1 MKHGLLKLKC
11 HEHTSDHS
19 IYKVTSLLYLL
30 SFAICQTLKGIW
42 GILSGPQSALI
53 PSKELSVG
61 ELRIYWKEYWKIG
74 TGSFKT
80 ANCNLSK
87 LAAWEHNYPKRQ
99 FSVDINFVLLAAAHL
114 LSSRPTNQP
123 IQPNTFHK
131 YYHLSLRNYCGRYY
145 LFIALF
151 QATSVGFTHPSF
163 LPASQPSCL
172 PALSLW
178 LQRKFNWQLFWLD
191 STTTA
196 AVSKQVKSWHG
207 DEVMKSSLRCI
218 LCVPLSY
225 LEGVFPKMGFH
236 QHQWTFQ
243 GQVGL
248 GGPCLSPLWP
258 DINHKPTFTCTLF
271 HLSPSYDYVPSLS
284 SPPSTIDQ

>member
-1 MKHGLLKLKC
+1 MAYYCFPRGKSCPLSHLCHFEAISFKLAKLLAFSSLNFLMKHGLLKLKC

-163 LPASQPSCL
+163 LPASHPACL
-172 PALSLW
+172 
-178 LQRKFNWQLFWLD
+178 
-191 STTTA
+191 
-196 AVSKQVKSWHG
+196 
-207 DEVMKSSLRCI
+207 
-218 LCVPLSY
+218 
-225 LEGVFPKMGFH
+225 
-236 QHQWTFQ
+236 
-243 GQVGL
+243 
-248 GGPCLSPLWP
+248 PCLSGCKESSIDNFSDL
-258 DINHKPTFTCTLF
+258 TL
-271 HLSPSYDYVPSLS
+271 LLLL
-284 SPPSTIDQ
+284 Q

>member
-1 MKHGLLKLKC
+1 MS
-11 HEHTSDHS
+11 TQV
-19 IYKVTSLLYLL
+19 ITQFIRSLLYL

-53 PSKELSVG
+53 PSKDWVG

-99 FSVDINFVLLAAAHL
+99 FSVDINFVLLAAHWL
-114 LSSRPTNQP
+114 NRPTTNQP
-123 IQPNTFHK
+123 IQPNTFYK

-163 LPASQPSCL
+163 LPASPYFLAAKKVQL
-172 PALSLW
+172 TTFLTW
-178 LQRKFNWQLFWLD
+178 LLLQ
-191 STTTA
+191 
-196 AVSKQVKSWHG
+196 
-207 DEVMKSSLRCI
+207 
-218 LCVPLSY
+218 
-225 LEGVFPKMGFH
+225 
-236 QHQWTFQ
+236 
-243 GQVGL
+243 
-248 GGPCLSPLWP
+248 
-258 DINHKPTFTCTLF
+258 
-271 HLSPSYDYVPSLS
+271 
-284 SPPSTIDQ
+284 